1 MIVRRVW
8 PARPSFDRSSHDH
21 DALRRELLR
30 AFEMFGGDREPRTSP
45 SGVFPPINVT
55 QDADRFYVRAELPG
69 IVASELSISA
79 LRNRLSISGKREIAK
94 EHERASYHRRERPEG
109 TFNRTLTLPMWIDA
123 ERIEAR
129 YADGILTL
137 TLPKAEEAKPRQITV
152 KT

>member
-8 PARPSFDRSSHDH
+8 PARPSFDRSPDH
-21 DALRRELLR
+21 EMFRRDLLR
-30 AFEMFGGDREPRTSP
+30 AFEMFTGDREPRTSP

-79 LRNRLSISGKREIAK
+79 LRNRLSISGKREIAT
-94 EHERASYHRRERPEG
+94 EHERASYHRKERPEG

-137 TLPKAEEAKPRQITV
+137 TLPKAEEAKPRQIAV